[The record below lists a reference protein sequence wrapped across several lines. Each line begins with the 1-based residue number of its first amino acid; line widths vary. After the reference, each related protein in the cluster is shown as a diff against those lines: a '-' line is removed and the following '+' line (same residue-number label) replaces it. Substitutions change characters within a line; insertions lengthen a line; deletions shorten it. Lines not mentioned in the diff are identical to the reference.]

1 MSDNRR
7 STPRKD
13 AFQVA
18 SLIADECGEP
28 CECLVWEVS
37 ETGAQIEVA
46 AEIVAPDRF
55 TLRVTAYEPPRRC
68 RVVRR
73 EGRRLGVRFEG

>member
-13 AFQVA
+13 AFQLA
-18 SLIADECGEP
+18 TLIVEGEADGV
-28 CECLVWEVS
+28 ECLVWDVS
-37 ETGAQIEVA
+37 ATGAQVELA
-46 AEIVAPDRF
+46 PEIVVPDRF
-55 TLRVTAYEPPRRC
+55 TLTVTAYEPPRRC

>member
-7 STPRKD
+7 GTPRKD

-18 SLIADECGEP
+18 ALVAEGGTDAL
-28 CECLVWEVS
+28 ECLVWDLS
-37 ETGAQIEVA
+37 ATGAQVELAPGID
-46 AEIVAPDRF
+46 APDRF
-55 TLRVTAYEPPRRC
+55 ILRVTDYEPPRRG